1 MGGMKIDRA
10 IVAACLAVASS
21 LASAEFPDKPIHL
34 IVPFAAAGGVDV
46 LARAIGQRLSEQVKQ
61 PVIVDNKPGGNANIG
76 VDFVTKAAPDGY
88 TVLIAANGLATN
100 ATLFPDLT
108 FNVQRDL
115 APVAYVGYAPLVFVA
130 PPSFQGKTLADV
142 IRAAKAQPGKLNY
155 ASAGSG
161 TSQHLAMELLKTMTG
176 IEVQHIPYKGG
187 APAIVDMLGGR
198 IDFMML
204 NPLEALPHVKAGRLH
219 AIMVDSAKRMPLL
232 PDTPSAAE
240 AGLPGYEASTW
251 WAFMVPAKTPRLIVD
266 KLNAEIDRALV
277 DPEVRKKLE
286 EMGVVVQPGT
296 PEQFGVFLHAET
308 DKWAGVIKRAN
319 IKPE

>member
-1 MGGMKIDRA
+1 MKRTIFLAWLAILSSFARA
-10 IVAACLAVASS
+10 DYP
-21 LASAEFPDKPIHL
+21 ERPIRL
-34 IVPFAAAGGVDV
+34 VVPFAAGGGVDV
-46 LARAIGQRLSEQVKQ
+46 LARAIGQRLGEQLKQ
-61 PVIVDNKPGGNANIG
+61 PVVVENKPGGNANIG
-76 VDFVTKAAPDGY
+76 VDFVAKAPADGY

-100 ATLFPDLT
+100 PALFPDLT
-108 FNVQRDL
+108 YNVQRDL

-130 PPSFQGKTLADV
+130 PQSFAGRTLAEV

-204 NPLEALPHVKAGRLH
+204 NPLEALPHVRAGKLH
-219 AIMVDSAKRMPLL
+219 AIMVDSPGRMPLL
-232 PDTPSAAE
+232 PDVPSAAE
-240 AGLPGYEASTW
+240 AGLPGYDASTW
-251 WAFMVPAKTPRLIVD
+251 WAFMVPARTPRSVID
-266 KLNAEIDRALV
+266 KLNAGINGALA
-277 DPEVRKKLE
+277 DPEVRKRLE
-286 EMGVVVQPGT
+286 DMGVVIQPGT
-296 PEQFGVFLHAET
+296 PEQLGAFIRAET
-308 DKWAGVIKRAN
+308 DKWAAVIRKAN